1 MPKKRLELSAKQ
13 EKLIELLVN
22 LPDQKDIGTIALM
35 EGIAIDCRGAAF
47 DTVCDALLTL
57 SAKTQSEDIC
67 KDIVN
72 KAKKLYSHRIKE
84 KDL

>member
-22 LPDQKDIGTIALM
+22 LPDQKDIGTVALM
-35 EGIAIDCRGAAF
+35 DGIRIDWRGTAF
-47 DTVCDALLTL
+47 DVVCDALLTL
-57 SAKTQSEDIC
+57 SSKTQSEDIC

-84 KDL
+84 ED